1 MKIERAVWLFVLTI
15 TGLRLALLGTT
26 DLQFDEAHYWMWS
39 QRLAPAYFSKG
50 PGVAFAIRASTMIF
64 GSNEFGVRFFSPL
77 LGAGTSLLLFYL
89 GRRMFNASAA
99 LGAVIG
105 LNATPI
111 FNLGAFL
118 MTIDPLSLFF
128 WVAAMFSF
136 WCVVEKS
143 PKFSWHWPLTGVLI
157 GLGFLCKYTNV
168 FELLS
173 IIVVL
178 ALIPKL
184 RVEFRRPGFYLM
196 LLIFAAFCV
205 PPVRWNQERAWATVA
220 HLKSRG
226 GVNQGVGF
234 HPLEFLSFIGEHF
247 LVYSPLLFLGL
258 AVAVIALWKRSQ
270 QQPRR
275 LFLMWFGLPVF
286 AFYALLSLNKAA
298 APNWDALAF
307 PSFALL
313 AVAFWQPHLQ
323 TKRIWRSLAGCA
335 LGLGLIMS
343 MLALDSDMLRSVG
356 IEIKR
361 RDPSDGMRGWK
372 SATLA
377 LENFRIQF
385 ERETQ
390 EKFFLIAD
398 ERDRASEI
406 AFYLH
411 DKRSEGPGHPPCYI
425 VESQDVVNQFSFWPR
440 YDEFVERPP
449 GTPNSED
456 QSYTE
461 EGGVNLF
468 TGRSA
473 LYIQDA
479 GRKRIPHNLQA
490 GFSWVDRVAGSKCA
504 VSEDLFAP
512 GTFTFACGIGRC
524 RYERRLGSCSALQRR
539 AERRDV
545 AARIGGRAHRAR
557 LRNHFCGR
565 WFAGRNWCPDRS
577 QSADPG
583 SALRKKCRT
592 KRGYFRRSAG
602 GPQRGR
608 GLNRWRFA
616 K

>member
-39 QRLAPAYFSKG
+39 ERLAPAYFSKG

-226 GVNQGVGF
+226 GVNEGVGF
-234 HPLEFLSFIGEHF
+234 HPLEFLSFGNIF
-247 LVYSPLLFLGL
+247 LSIRPCFFSASPS
-258 AVAVIALWKRSQ
+258 R
-270 QQPRR
+270 
-275 LFLMWFGLPVF
+275 
-286 AFYALLSLNKAA
+286 
-298 APNWDALAF
+298 
-307 PSFALL
+307 
-313 AVAFWQPHLQ
+313 
-323 TKRIWRSLAGCA
+323 
-335 LGLGLIMS
+335 
-343 MLALDSDMLRSVG
+343 
-356 IEIKR
+356 
-361 RDPSDGMRGWK
+361 
-372 SATLA
+372 
-377 LENFRIQF
+377 
-385 ERETQ
+385 
-390 EKFFLIAD
+390 
-398 ERDRASEI
+398 
-406 AFYLH
+406 
-411 DKRSEGPGHPPCYI
+411 
-425 VESQDVVNQFSFWPR
+425 
-440 YDEFVERPP
+440 
-449 GTPNSED
+449 
-456 QSYTE
+456 
-461 EGGVNLF
+461 
-468 TGRSA
+468 
-473 LYIQDA
+473 
-479 GRKRIPHNLQA
+479 
-490 GFSWVDRVAGSKCA
+490 
-504 VSEDLFAP
+504 
-512 GTFTFACGIGRC
+512 
-524 RYERRLGSCSALQRR
+524 
-539 AERRDV
+539 
-545 AARIGGRAHRAR
+545 
-557 LRNHFCGR
+557 
-565 WFAGRNWCPDRS
+565 
-577 QSADPG
+577 
-583 SALRKKCRT
+583 
-592 KRGYFRRSAG
+592 
-602 GPQRGR
+602 
-608 GLNRWRFA
+608 
-616 K
+616 